1 MKKIILCIGAFVI
14 LLGSFKHVV
23 EPLIPEESFRF
34 RIIANSNSSY
44 DQKIKMHV
52 RSLFN
57 QKLSTVMASASSIS
71 ETKETISAMLPDLE
85 QILEEEVPYSYR
97 ISLGQNYFPEKKYKG
112 GTYPEGYY
120 ESLVI
125 TLGEGA
131 GENWWCVLFPP
142 FCMLDATETEEDQV
156 EYDFFLF
163 ELFDYL
169 F

>member
-1 MKKIILCIGAFVI
+1 MKKTILFIGACVI
-14 LLGSFKHVV
+14 LLGSFGHIM
-23 EPLIPEESFRF
+23 EPVIPDESFRF
-34 RIIANSNSSY
+34 RIIANSNSNY
-44 DQKIKMHV
+44 DQEIKKKV

-57 QKLSTVMASASSIS
+57 QKLSTVLESASSVT
-71 ETKETISAMLPDLE
+71 ETEETISAMLPEFE
-85 QILEEEVPYSYR
+85 QILKEEVPYSYR
-97 ISLGQNYFPEKKYKG
+97 ISLGQNYFPEKKYRG

-156 EYDFFLF
+156 EYDCFFY
-163 ELFDYL
+163 ELLKRIF
-169 F
+169 

>member
-23 EPLIPEESFRF
+23 EPVIPEESFRF

-44 DQKIKMHV
+44 DQEIKMHV

-57 QKLSTVMASASSIS
+57 QKLSTVMSSASSIS

-125 TLGEGA
+125 TLGNGV
-131 GENWWCVLFPP
+131 GNNFWCVLFPP
-142 FCMLDATETEEDQV
+142 LCLLENSSEDIS
-156 EYDFFLF
+156 DI
-163 ELFDYL
+163 DYQL
-169 F
+169 YVKKLLQGF